1 MSDALIPVWIIGGP
15 FVALLILAFS
25 FRGPS
30 SMSGP
35 GLANR
40 RFYGDR
46 MISGSGF
53 DWDTAHG
60 QTYGQRRYS
69 GTLLPIYR
77 DARAIPARASG
88 PGASSLI
95 ARHPLR
101 GARQDSYISR
111 SPRGAMRPR
120 GGANHTH
127 SRRLIDGYETCQ
139 DAR

>member
-60 QTYGQRRYS
+60 QTYGE
-69 GTLLPIYR
+69 
-77 DARAIPARASG
+77 A
-88 PGASSLI
+88 
-95 ARHPLR
+95 LR
-101 GARQDSYISR
+101 GERAVSAVGLTER
-111 SPRGAMRPR
+111 SVVRERTTPPR
-120 GGANHTH
+120 
-127 SRRLIDGYETCQ
+127 
-139 DAR
+139 